1 VIACSSWHEAK
12 LIVDKNRKLH
22 CFINVDI
29 YGHIFGIAN
38 TALSDV
44 EVAMIEERLRQAR
57 LVACLTQAEAVAK
70 LAAYGIS
77 LTTAGLSKY
86 ERGGSVPPPALL
98 LKLAKVYAVK
108 PRYFLSEPGISIA
121 WYAFRMHASLGQRRQ
136 ERIKAL
142 AAESIAG
149 QLWLLEKLYPDR
161 EPNFPKAWRVNTGEE
176 AEKAANLL
184 REKWGLGNS
193 PIGSVTQTIESK
205 LGVVCECDIDID
217 EFDGL
222 SGLANDRF
230 PVMVTALKMPDDRK
244 RFNLSHEL
252 GHLVMDCASLDDKVQ
267 ESLAHRFAGAFIVPA
282 DVVRAELGQKR
293 KHLSF
298 AELAELK
305 RKHGM
310 SMQAWL
316 RRAWDLAIISDNR
329 YQELCIQFSKKGWR
343 KNEPVEYHGNESPKM
358 LLQMTLRALVERII
372 TPEKADSLCPGV
384 TEQQVYVTEQPEG
397 MHFSAEKILKLPRKE
412 RKKILALA
420 AEILK
425 EDYEKNTKLTAF
437 EAFQD
442 EEQ

>member
-1 VIACSSWHEAK
+1 MIA
-12 LIVDKNRKLH
+12 
-22 CFINVDI
+22 
-29 YGHIFGIAN
+29 
-38 TALSDV
+38 
-44 EVAMIEERLRQAR
+44 ERLRQAR
-57 LVACLTQAEAVAK
+57 LVAGLTQAEAVEK
-70 LAAYGIS
+70 LAVYGLS

-108 PRYFLSEPGISIA
+108 PRYFLSEPKISVA
-121 WYAFRMHASLGQRRQ
+121 WYAFRKHASLAQRRQ

-142 AAESIAG
+142 AAESVAG
-149 QLWLLEKLYPDR
+149 QLWLMEKLYPNC
-161 EPNFPKAWRVNTGEE
+161 EPYFPKPRKVKTGED
-176 AEKAANLL
+176 AEEAANSL
-184 REKWGLGNS
+184 RKSWGLGKS

-205 LGVVCECDIDID
+205 LGVVCECDIEND

-222 SGLANDRF
+222 SGLVNDRF
-230 PVMVTALKMPDDRK
+230 PVMVTTSKMPDDRK
-244 RFNLSHEL
+244 RFNLAHEV
-252 GHLVMDCASLDDKVQ
+252 GHLVMDCTSLDDKVQ
-267 ESLAHRFAGAFIVPA
+267 ESLAYRFAGAFIVPA
-282 DVVRAELGQKR
+282 AVACAELGDKR

-343 KNEPVEYHGNESPKM
+343 KKEPVEYFGNESPAM
-358 LLQMTLRALVERII
+358 LLQMTLRALAERII
-372 TPEKADSLCPGV
+372 TPEKAESLCPGV
-384 TEQQVYVTEQPEG
+384 TEQQENVTKHAEG
-397 MHFSAEKILKLPRKE
+397 MRFSAEEILKLPQKE
-412 RKKILALA
+412 RKKILAFA

-425 EDYEKNTKLTAF
+425 GDYEKDAELIAF